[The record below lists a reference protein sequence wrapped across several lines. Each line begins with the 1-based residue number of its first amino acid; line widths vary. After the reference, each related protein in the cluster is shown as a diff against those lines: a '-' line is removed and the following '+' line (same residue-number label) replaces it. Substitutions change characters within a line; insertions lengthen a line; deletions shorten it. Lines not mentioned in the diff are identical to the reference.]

1 MYLIHESTIKN
12 YDGTIEIALYIVN
25 DKVAKKYTY
34 VLSSEW
40 AARQFHRLYRRKST
54 HGKALSV
61 LNKFKIK
68 ETPYDTKE
76 KL

>member
-12 YDGTIEIALYIVN
+12 YDGTIEISLYIVN
-25 DKVAKKYTY
+25 EKARKYTY
-34 VLSSEW
+34 VLSSEY

-54 HGKALSV
+54 HGKALTI

-68 ETPYDTKE
+68 ENPYG
-76 KL
+76 